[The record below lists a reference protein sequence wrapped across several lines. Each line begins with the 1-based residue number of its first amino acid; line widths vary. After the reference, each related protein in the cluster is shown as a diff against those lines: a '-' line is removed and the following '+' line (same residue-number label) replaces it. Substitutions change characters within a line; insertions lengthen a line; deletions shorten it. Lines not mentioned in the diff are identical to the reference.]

1 LRRASPWY
9 FTTGEREA
17 AQSRRG
23 AAVCFNGLLASDNDG
38 DVILQSSGLEA
49 CCMDKSLREI
59 GEWKGGCEFAKALV
73 GNVFEE
79 AVGAN
84 EDSPFASKGPKPDR
98 DGIARAEQRLVPLVL
113 G

>member
-38 DVILQSSGLEA
+38 DVILQ
-49 CCMDKSLREI
+49 SLREI